1 MNSNRDTLPRRWGAT
16 RNGRDW
22 GRYSSKSISPQER
35 TEGACGEHPSLVG
48 GDYGCRA
55 VSHCLALYDSRGR
68 HSCFSSLWICI
79 FIITSFLQMAVKCL
93 EEGAGLGAGGI
104 HRPLISPLISRV
116 FISLTSQHQGPP
128 CSWHS
133 HAKMAED
140 VVPSSRSSVWL
151 KG

>member
-1 MNSNRDTLPRRWGAT
+1 ML
-16 RNGRDW
+16 
-22 GRYSSKSISPQER
+22 
-35 TEGACGEHPSLVG
+35 
-48 GDYGCRA
+48 
-55 VSHCLALYDSRGR
+55 
-68 HSCFSSLWICI
+68 
-79 FIITSFLQMAVKCL
+79 FIIVDLYIYYDKFPADGSKV

-116 FISLTSQHQGPP
+116 FIPLTSHHQGPP

-140 VVPSSRSSVWL
+140 VGPSSRSSVWL